1 MHVTD
6 LAINKAIGIRLSA
19 ADGSSLLQMPESPIV
34 LNHVGTIHASAQY
47 ALAEACSGE
56 LLLQT
61 LGEAG
66 DEVFA
71 VLRSSEVKYHNPAQ
85 GELRASARI
94 VEREGSTLLGEIT
107 RRGRTIASIDVDVSD
122 INGIVTMSGQFGW
135 FLQRRDR

>member
-6 LAINKAIGIRLSA
+6 LAINQALGIRLAGPGGSA
-19 ADGSSLLQMPESPIV
+19 ILELPESAIL

-47 ALAEACSGE
+47 ALAEAASGE
-56 LLLQT
+56 LLLRT

-71 VLRSSEVKYHNPAQ
+71 VLRSSEVKYRNPAK
-85 GELRASARI
+85 GELLASARI
-94 VEREGSTLLGEIT
+94 EEREGSTLVGEIS
-107 RRGRTIASIDVDVSD
+107 RRGRTMASIHVEVSD
-122 INGIVTMSGQFGW
+122 ASGVVTMSGQFDW

>member
-19 ADGSSLLQMPESPIV
+19 ADGSSLLEMPESPIV

-56 LLLQT
+56 LLLQA
-61 LGEAG
+61 LGESG

-71 VLRSSEVKYHNPAQ
+71 VLRSSDVKYRNPAQ

-94 VEREGSTLLGEIT
+94 VEREGSTLVGEIT
-107 RRGRTIASIDVDVSD
+107 RRGRTIASVEVDVSD
-122 INGIVTMSGQFGW
+122 INGIVTMSGQFDW

>member
-6 LAINKAIGIRLSA
+6 LAINKALGIRL
-19 ADGSSLLQMPESPIV
+19 ADSGGPTILELPESPIL

-47 ALAEACSGE
+47 ALAEAASGE
-56 LLLQT
+56 LLVQI

-66 DEVFA
+66 DDVFA
-71 VLRSSEVKYHNPAQ
+71 VLRSSEVKYRNPAR

-94 VEREGSTLLGEIT
+94 VEREGSTLLDEIR
-107 RRGRTIASIDVDVSD
+107 RRGRTIASIHVDVSD
-122 INGIVTMSGQFGW
+122 VNGVVTMAGQFDW